1 MVIALA
7 VDAVDAVGL
16 WLRASQRVSHR
27 VPQRQRLE
35 LRPLQC
41 PGAQR
46 QRAVKSVNSGRN
58 YNTYI
63 TYITYI
69 TITYYRYRSAQSGAR
84 LAPASDRVRGRG
96 LALKAISK
104 AEWVQKAID
113 SLGKL

>member
-1 MVIALA
+1 MVIAL
-7 VDAVDAVGL
+7 AVDAVGL

-27 VPQRQRLE
+27 VPPERQRLE
-35 LRPLQC
+35 LRRLQC